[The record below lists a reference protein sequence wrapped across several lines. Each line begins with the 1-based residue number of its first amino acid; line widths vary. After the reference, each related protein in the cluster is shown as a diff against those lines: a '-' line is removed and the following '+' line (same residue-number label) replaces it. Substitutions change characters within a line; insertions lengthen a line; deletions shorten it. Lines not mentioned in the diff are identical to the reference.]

1 MSLSARLDAYF
12 ARIGYDGPRAA
23 SLDTLRSLHA
33 LHPQAIPF
41 ENLDPLLG
49 RPVALDLASLHQ
61 KLVLEG
67 RGGYCFEHNLL
78 FAEVLRTL
86 GFSVTGLAG
95 RVCWNVPESAPLPRT
110 HMVLRVDLDQPYIA
124 DVGFGGLTFTAPLRL
139 ETGSA
144 QETRHEPMRILSS
157 ADGFLVQALLAE
169 QWQSLYRFDLQAQL
183 AIDYEMANWYLCSHP
198 ASRFRKELIAARPD
212 LGCRYALRNREL
224 TIYRLDGK
232 TERRRLA
239 SGSEIR
245 QVLESHFRLSLP
257 EGARLHALLER
268 VASDAES
275 PSCRFGLS

>member
-1 MSLSARLDAYF
+1 MRELIHLDAYF

-23 SLDTLRSLHA
+23 SRDTLRALHA

-61 KLVLEG
+61 KLVLGG

-78 FAEVLRTL
+78 FAQVLRSL

-95 RVCWNVPESAPLPRT
+95 RVCWNLPESTPPPRT
-110 HMVLRVDLDQPYIA
+110 HMVLRVDLDPPYIA

-139 ETGSA
+139 EVDSV
-144 QETRHEPMRILSS
+144 QETRHEPMRILRS
-157 ADGFLVQALLAE
+157 ADGFLVQALLGE
-169 QWQSLYRFDLQAQL
+169 QWQSLYRFDLQPQL
-183 AIDYEMANWYLCSHP
+183 PVDYEMANWYVSSYP

-212 LGCRYALRNREL
+212 IGCRYALRNSEM
-224 TIYRLDGK
+224 TIHRIHGK
-232 TERRRLA
+232 MERRRLA

-245 QVLESHFRLSLP
+245 QVLESQFRLSLP
-257 EGARLHALLER
+257 GEANLDTLLDR
-268 VASDAES
+268 VAADPPSS
-275 PSCRFGLS
+275 SCRFGTS